1 MYKWTVTYTDFN
13 DRTRTEDF
21 YFHLS
26 EAELTML
33 NMSYE
38 GGMEQ
43 RLTRITQ
50 SEKGADIMAMFKD
63 ILKRSYGVKSDDGRR
78 FIKNDEV
85 YNDFEQTEAYSQI
98 FMTLCTDSKKA
109 SEFASGIMPKNLAAE
124 VEKAKK
130 KGTISELP
138 QAVDMPAT

>member
-13 DRTRTEDF
+13 DKTRTEDF

-33 NMSYE
+33 NLSYE

-43 RLTRITQ
+43 RLTRISQ
-50 SEKGADIMAMFKD
+50 AEKGADIMAMFED
-63 ILKRSYGVKSDDGRR
+63 ILRRSYGEKSDDGRR

-85 YNDFEQTEAYSQI
+85 YNNFRQTEAYSQI

-109 SEFASGIMPKNLAAE
+109 SEFATGIMPKNLSAE

-130 KGTISELP
+130 EGKITELP
-138 QAVDMPAT
+138 ATDTPAT